1 MTAIRSPVS
10 RGRGRILLS
19 ALLLVASAA
28 AFGQK
33 IVYPRPVADFD
44 KWSEYPLLLLRLA
57 LSKTENR
64 YEPVPGENI
73 MNKARVAVELAEGR
87 LDVAWMVTNAER
99 ETALRPIRIC
109 VFKGLGGWRVALVK
123 KENENLLAGVDS
135 ISSLCA
141 YIAGQQFDW
150 PDTAI
155 LQRNGIPVTTTA
167 SYDVLFKM
175 LIAGRFDWFPRN
187 IMEIWDEEKAWS
199 SQGIRV
205 EPHLLVK
212 YPSAYYFFV
221 RRDNEALARAIE
233 TGLEAALADGSLDAL
248 FLECHGDVFAKARVK
263 DRRVIELA
271 NPYLPPLTPVGRK
284 DLWYE
289 PLPQ

>member
-1 MTAIRSPVS
+1 MTAFRSPVS

-44 KWSEYPLLLLRLA
+44 KRSEYPLLLLRLA
-57 LSKTENR
+57 LSKTENH

-109 VFKGLGGWRVALVK
+109 VFKGLGGWRVALVT

-199 SQGIRV
+199 SQGILV

-221 RRDNEALARAIE
+221 RRDNEALAHAIE

-263 DRRVIELA
+263 NRRVIELA
-271 NPYLPPLTPVGRK
+271 NPYLPPLTPVDRK